1 MRIDIPP
8 EVEQQLGSQPTFTM
22 HYNQRILKTSL
33 HSHKTVD
40 EVTLSNGK
48 RVTIQTQYLA
58 GDKFTKLTSLRDK
71 LGNWVKSIL
80 RYYSKNKIYKQY
92 ESHNHTL

>member
-48 RVTIQTQYLA
+48 RVTIQT
-58 GDKFTKLTSLRDK
+58 
-71 LGNWVKSIL
+71 
-80 RYYSKNKIYKQY
+80 
-92 ESHNHTL
+92 